1 MIGLMSTSPITGP
14 LPEALGDDRLVG
26 LLGDWSADGHGT
38 LARRLAQGLRSAIGG
53 GLLADG
59 TRLPPERH
67 MAAVLSVSRSTV
79 TTALDELR
87 GEGLVRSRQGRGT
100 EVVGP
105 AAEPVAGHRVGEH
118 FVNQGAGIDLAAVV
132 PVDGSHLPPLSLR
145 TEDLLAARGQLEP
158 QGLAPLREA
167 LAERHTDR
175 GRLTEARH
183 IQVTHGAH
191 HAIGLVVAACVPAGG
206 TVAIEDPAYPGILDL
221 VDQHRARAAAIP
233 VGPGGPDPDG
243 LAELLRTRRPELVY
257 LQTGVHNP
265 TGTVIGTAR
274 RRALAEVLDAHG
286 DAVVLEDNTLAD
298 LVFDGRPGPDLA
310 TLCRVAPVVTVESF
324 SKVAWAALRI
334 GWLRATGVVGERIAQ
349 VRVATDLGASV
360 PSQLLALQLLG
371 DLDELAERRRRNL
384 AAAVDAAADRVAAE
398 LPDWEL
404 ARPLGS
410 SALWPRLPL
419 PDATPFVA
427 LARRHGVHVTPGTA
441 HRADGGPDPHLRFC
455 VDRPSSH
462 VDEGIDRL
470 VAAWHDAT
478 SRSIRALG

>member
-1 MIGLMSTSPITGP
+1 MPEP
-14 LPEALGDDRLVG
+14 LSDDRLVG
-26 LLGDWSADGHGT
+26 LLGDWSADGHGA
-38 LARRLAQGLRSAIGG
+38 LARRLAQGLRTAIGG
-53 GLLADG
+53 GVLADG
-59 TRLPPERH
+59 SRLPPERH
-67 MAAVLSVSRSTV
+67 MAALLSVSRSTV
-79 TTALDELR
+79 TAALDELR
-87 GEGLVRSRQGRGT
+87 AEGLLRSRQGRGT

-105 AAEPVAGHRVGEH
+105 VREPVAGHRVGEH

-132 PVDGSHLPPLSLR
+132 PVDGSHLPPLALR

-158 QGLAPLREA
+158 QGLATLREA
-167 LAERHTDR
+167 LAARHSER

-191 HAIGLVVAACVPAGG
+191 HAIGLTVAACVPAGG

-221 VDQHRARAAAIP
+221 IDQHRARAAAI
-233 VGPGGPDPDG
+233 VGGPGGPDPDG
-243 LAELLRTRRPELVY
+243 LARLLRDERPALVY

-360 PSQLLALQLLG
+360 PSQLLALQLLD
-371 DLDELAERRRRNL
+371 DLDRLAERRRRDL
-384 AAAVDAAADRVAAE
+384 QGAVEVAAARLARD

-404 ARPLGS
+404 VPPLGS
-410 SALWPRLPL
+410 SALWPRLPTT
-419 PDATPFVA
+419 DATGFVA
-427 LARRHGVHVTPGTA
+427 LARRHGVHVTPGSA
-441 HRADGGPDPHLRFC
+441 HLAGGGPDPHLRFC
-455 VDRPSSH
+455 VDRPPSH
-462 VDEGIDRL
+462 VAEGIDRL
-470 VAAWHDAT
+470 AAAWHDAT
-478 SRSIRALG
+478 SRSGRALG